1 MKEMKPIIYMGL
13 TLGMLFYAV
22 PRLDIQGDSKL
33 ATFFG
38 IIWIAFALVIVAAHL
53 HELLGVEEETKRQVA
68 KVKRMKRWQLEKA
81 IQGKGK
87 MLQFKK

>member
-22 PRLDIQGDSKL
+22 PRLDIQGGSPL
-33 ATFFG
+33 AAIFG
-38 IIWIAFALVIVAAHL
+38 ITWIAFALVIVAAHL
-53 HELLGVEEETKRQVA
+53 HELLGVEEEAKRQIS
-68 KVKRMKRWQLEKA
+68 KVKRMKRWQLEKT